1 MSLGGPQMLKRIFKK
16 WWNEKVRAGSDD
28 VCDHEKITSMDTEEG
43 NSVEKS
49 LKTQ

>member
-1 MSLGGPQMLKRIFKK
+1 
-16 WWNEKVRAGSDD
+16 

-49 LKTQ
+49 LKTQWLPFFIRKPYGFVSKQICITTE